1 MSQWCHSTTSS
12 SVVPF
17 SSHLQS
23 FPASGSF
30 QMSQFF
36 ASGGQSIAVSASA
49 SVLPMNFTYLKF
61 EFYIVL
67 KLISNHNNLE
77 HISTKY
83 FSEGFPDGPIVQNR
97 PCNAGDISSILGQE
111 DASGA
116 TKPVHHNYWALALEP
131 ESCYWSPL
139 EPVLWQQEKA
149 PHWEAWATHLDKAPV
164 LQWRP
169 STAKK

>member
-1 MSQWCHSTTSS
+1 
-12 SVVPF
+12 
-17 SSHLQS
+17 
-23 FPASGSF
+23 
-30 QMSQFF
+30 MSQFF

-49 SVLPMNFTYLKF
+49 SVLPMNFTYLKS

-83 FSEGFPDGPIVQNR
+83 FSEGFPDGPVVQNR

-116 TKPVHHNYWALALEP
+116 TKPVHHNY
-131 ESCYWSPL
+131 
-139 EPVLWQQEKA
+139 
-149 PHWEAWATHLDKAPV
+149 
-164 LQWRP
+164 
-169 STAKK
+169 